1 MGSPIKNQDN
11 SYITADQDFVRL
23 IQVIKEEPEIRQT
36 LRPILEL
43 DNFNRKSA
51 LHTWLEELR
60 LKKAPLKF
68 KKILSHLLDD
78 EIARKT
84 LEIIRGGISERS
96 NR

>member
-1 MGSPIKNQDN
+1 MGSAIKYKDN
-11 SYITADQDFVRL
+11 SYITSDQDFVRL

-84 LEIIRGGISERS
+84 LEIIRGL
-96 NR
+96 